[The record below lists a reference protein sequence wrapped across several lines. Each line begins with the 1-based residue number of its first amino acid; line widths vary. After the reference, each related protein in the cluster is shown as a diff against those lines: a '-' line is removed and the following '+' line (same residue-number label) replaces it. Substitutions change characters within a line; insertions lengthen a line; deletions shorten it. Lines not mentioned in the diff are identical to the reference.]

1 MSNENED
8 RRLAEIR
15 RVDLARSLLKRFR
28 RLNQLA
34 DNATEIIGKLRSTT
48 QRLARGG
55 EKRSAEDSLSEP
67 PPKRLPDTPEPERL
81 VEESVPEPNKDES
94 SSSSTPVLE
103 SVAGSSQPARSPQSD
118 LPPPAPTVLPETEPQ
133 PIQPPQPRTE
143 EKMPQPPSNSNPVT
157 ISEAEPPQSDR
168 APTPDR
174 SGENA
179 ESNTRPSSATT
190 ALADARAVALTAHP
204 PPTPSTTIDSDLRR
218 RLLRTPNSLR
228 YNAILVTELSVAR
241 KYNQIGTALKDRV
254 YPSIQR
260 RRDVYDWNPFIP
272 RDPLTLEALIHATAD
287 KHPPAL
293 QDHYGYGR
301 TMADVEREEREEA
314 AYRRQGKTPPWEL
327 YFTLSMP

>member
-1 MSNENED
+1 M
-8 RRLAEIR
+8 
-15 RVDLARSLLKRFR
+15 DLAQSLLKWFR

-55 EKRSAEDSLSEP
+55 EKRPAEDSLTEP
-67 PPKRLPDTPEPERL
+67 SPKRLPDTPEPERL

-218 RLLRTPNSLR
+218 RLLQTPNSL
-228 YNAILVTELSVAR
+228 
-241 KYNQIGTALKDRV
+241 

-314 AYRRQGKTPPWEL
+314 AYRRQGKTPPWGL